1 MALNFPSS
9 PTISQVYTDATS
21 GFSYEWNGTV
31 WRSYSPSSSSQIKV
45 IDDISGSFNGVTQS
59 FPLTTSGFA
68 LSPSSGTSL
77 RISLGGVIQDP
88 SSDYSVSGTNI
99 VFTTAPESGLSFS
112 GISLGPAVPVDYA
125 NNGNVYTRNTFIATA
140 SQTTFTVTGT
150 YTVGYLDVYQNG
162 VRLSAGTDYT
172 ATTGTTFV
180 LTTPAN
186 ISDEIESIGYK
197 VATIVTTTGQFDNLN
212 ISGVSTFVG
221 LATHTGTIF
230 GSNLSLTGIA
240 TASSVIVGSAVTI
253 NSSGINVTGITTIK
267 NASGTVTIGIG
278 TTALLVEGNARVTG
292 ILTVGTGSIT
302 LDGTNNSINLGQGLT
317 LSPSGI
323 TGTASSVTSASVSYG
338 LTGTPSIT
346 VGIAT
351 VNTTLSLV
359 GNYIEDVNAVG
370 ALNIDC
376 SAGNYFTKTIEGDS
390 TFTVSNVPVTG
401 AYAFTLELTHTSG
414 TVTWF
419 SGVEWPASTAP
430 TLTTGKTH
438 LFMFV
443 TDNGGTRWRG
453 SSLVD
458 YTN

>member
-1 MALNFPSS
+1 MALNFPNS
-9 PTISQVYTDATS
+9 PTLNQVYTDTTS
-21 GFSYEWNGTV
+21 GFSYQWNGTV
-31 WRSYSPSSSSQIKV
+31 WISFSPSSSGQIK
-45 IDDISGSFNGVTQS
+45 ILDDFSASFNNSTQT
-59 FPLTTSGFA
+59 FALATSGV
-68 LSPSSGTSL
+68 SIIPPTPQSL
-77 RISLGGVIQDP
+77 IINLGGVIQDP
-88 SSDYSVSGTNI
+88 TDDYSVTGSNI
-99 VFTTAPESGLSFS
+99 IFSTAPTSGLSFS
-112 GISLGPAVPVDYA
+112 GISLGPAIPIDYA
-125 NNGNVYTRNTFIATA
+125 NNGNVYTRDTFTATA
-140 SQTTFTVTGT
+140 GQTTFTVTGT

-162 VRLSAGTDYT
+162 VRLSSGTDYT
-172 ATTGTTFV
+172 ATNGTTFV

-186 ISDEIESIGYK
+186 LNDEIESIGYK
-197 VATIVTTTGQFDNLN
+197 VASIVTTLGQFDNL
-212 ISGVSTFVG
+212 IVSGVSTFIG
-221 LATHTGTIF
+221 IATHTGTIF
-230 GSNLSLTGIA
+230 GNNLSL
-240 TASSVIVGSAVTI
+240 
-253 NSSGINVTGITTIK
+253 TGITTIK
-267 NASGTVTIGIG
+267 NASGTVTVGSG

-292 ILTVGTGSIT
+292 ILTVGSSSIT
-302 LDGTNNSINLGQGLT
+302 LNGITDTISVGTGLT
-317 LSPSGI
+317 LSSSGII

-370 ALNIDC
+370 ALDIDC
-376 SAGNYFTKTIEGDS
+376 SAGNYFTKTIDGDS